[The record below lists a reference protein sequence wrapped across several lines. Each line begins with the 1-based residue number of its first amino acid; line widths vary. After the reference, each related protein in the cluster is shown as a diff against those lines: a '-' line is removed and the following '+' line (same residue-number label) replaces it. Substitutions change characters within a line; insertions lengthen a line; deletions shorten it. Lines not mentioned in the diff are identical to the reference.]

1 MSLNLLKIT
10 ASLLALGY
18 RPFEAN
24 ETYLIST
31 RKYMKV
37 SIHNKETDP
46 IYYTIESTSGNIVK
60 AWSFIFDDLLLS
72 KDVLNMEISED
83 EFKFKDGLFINEDG
97 FIIMAPAENDAFY
110 QYKVSNLFTR
120 PTIEGIDA
128 RLDLGDI
135 NFIVSDVGILFST
148 YEYVHDKLVDYDKDG
163 ITAKLVSDHSEFVYL
178 KSLSTVGEL
187 GNTHELYA
195 IRVFPKVGRYF

>member
-1 MSLNLLKIT
+1 MPFDLLKIT
-10 ASLLALGY
+10 ATLLTLGY
-18 RPFEAN
+18 KPFEAN

-31 RKYMKV
+31 RRYMKV

-46 IYYTIESTSGNIVK
+46 IYYTVESTSGNIVK

-83 EFKFKDGLFINEDG
+83 DFKFKEGLFINEDG
-97 FIIMAPAENDAFY
+97 FIIKPPAENDAFY
-110 QYKVSNLFTR
+110 RYKISNVFTR

-148 YEYVHDKLVDYDKDG
+148 YEYVHDKLVDYDIDG
-163 ITAKLVSDHSEFVYL
+163 ITAKIVIDRSKFIYL
-178 KSLSTVGEL
+178 KRVPTIGEL
-187 GNTHELYA
+187 GNTHELMQH
-195 IRVFPKVGRYF
+195 VFFLM

>member
-1 MSLNLLKIT
+1 MPFEILRIT
-10 ASLLALGY
+10 ATLLTLGY
-18 RPFEAN
+18 KPFKAN

-31 RKYMKV
+31 RRYIKV

-46 IYYTIESTSGNIVK
+46 IYYTVESTSGKIVK

-83 EFKFKDGLFINEDG
+83 DFKFKEGLFINEDG
-97 FIIMAPAENDAFY
+97 FIIKPPTKNDAFY
-110 QYKVSNLFTR
+110 QYKISNLFTR
-120 PTIEGIDA
+120 PTIEGIDP

-148 YEYVHDKLVDYDKDG
+148 YEYLHDKLVDYDNDG
-163 ITAKLVSDHSEFVYL
+163 ITAKLVGDRSQFVYL

-195 IRVFPKVGRYF
+195 IRVFPKVSRNF